1 MTVTINQ
8 MEQTPGGSTK
18 ELRSEKYNFKQGAAG
33 ESAPVREKR
42 LDVKRGARRRCLD
55 KFDDIKKQQQLAQR
69 RAARQE
75 KAAAKVGPDMAACA
89 HVQAHALPPAPL
101 AVQPPD
107 PLPEPDDLPQR
118 RDWALLRAWKVLPS
132 PDAVL
137 ESLRAS
143 GLDDDEDPWTVSRVT
158 ERHAFLCRSVRLV
171 TRLLGEEGGPHA
183 SCAHSGVSV

>member
-69 RAARQE
+69 RAARQG
-75 KAAAKVGPDMAACA
+75 KAAAKAADTAACA
-89 HVQAHALPPAPL
+89 RVHANALLPAPL

-143 GLDDDEDPWTVSRVT
+143 GLDDEEDPWTVSRVT

-171 TRLLGEEGGPHA
+171 TRLLGEEGRTRA
-183 SCAHSGVSV
+183 VRTLAYLCE